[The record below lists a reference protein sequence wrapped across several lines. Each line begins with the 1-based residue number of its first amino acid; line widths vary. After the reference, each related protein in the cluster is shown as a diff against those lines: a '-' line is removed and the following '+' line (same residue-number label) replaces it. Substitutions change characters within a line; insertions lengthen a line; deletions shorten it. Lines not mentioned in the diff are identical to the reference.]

1 MSKIISRKEIKEYCP
16 EKNHNNISNIY
27 SEWSMGKSSKK
38 YQKFEMRDSSKY
50 KIILQFPAE
59 KDSNS
64 IQIETDI
71 KNIMADE
78 LKRFFNNNML

>member
-1 MSKIISRKEIKEYCP
+1 LNKIISREEIKEYCP
-16 EKNHNNISNIY
+16 ERNHNNISNIY
-27 SEWSMGKSSKK
+27 SEWSMSKLSKK
-38 YQKFEMRDSSKY
+38 YQKFEMKDSNKY

-59 KDSNS
+59 KDNNS

>member
-1 MSKIISRKEIKEYCP
+1 MKD
-16 EKNHNNISNIY
+16 SN
-27 SEWSMGKSSKK
+27 
-38 YQKFEMRDSSKY
+38 KY

-59 KDSNS
+59 KDNNS